1 MTAHFAFLKSPLGK
15 EITLILLLKLVLI
28 IGIKCLWFSTPA
40 AAVSDSAVVSQHLL
54 ATPSVTPENP
64 PK

>member
-1 MTAHFAFLKSPLGK
+1 MAAHFAFLKSPLAK
-15 EITLILLLKLVLI
+15 EIALILLLKLVLI
-28 IGIKCLWFSTPA
+28 MGIKSLWFSTPA
-40 AAVSDSAVVSQHLL
+40 PAVNDSAAVGQHLL